1 MLETLEETLA
11 INRLWVS
18 SQGWASNQRRAT
30 FNRRNIRRLRA
41 QAPNSK
47 VFFKM
52 GASHMVRGLT
62 HTQVLDVGNEI
73 SEAAE
78 AMNAKSYHV
87 MVLPGAGSQVAQFDP
102 SAWTYRP
109 SDAETYADQG
119 MTPLMSAAY
128 ADAFTLIDLQA
139 IRPLVFG
146 ARHKSLDPDLVRC
159 IHGFDALLVMSGST
173 ASSNL

>member
-1 MLETLEETLA
+1 VL
-11 INRLWVS
+11 
-18 SQGWASNQRRAT
+18 
-30 FNRRNIRRLRA
+30 
-41 QAPNSK
+41 
-47 VFFKM
+47 FKM
-52 GASHMVRGLT
+52 GASHMVRGLS

-87 MVLPGAGSQVAQFDP
+87 MVLPGAGSHVAQFDP

-128 ADAFTLIDLQA
+128 PDAFTLIDLHA

-146 ARHKSLDPDLVRC
+146 ARHKTLDPDLVRC
-159 IHGFDALLVMSGST
+159 VHGFDALLVMSGST